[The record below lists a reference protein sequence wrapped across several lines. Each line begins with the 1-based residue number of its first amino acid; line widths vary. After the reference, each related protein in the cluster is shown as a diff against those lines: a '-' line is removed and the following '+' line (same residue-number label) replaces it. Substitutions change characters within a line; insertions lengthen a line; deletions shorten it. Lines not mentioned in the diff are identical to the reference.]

1 MGSQEDTLKVFAIIC
16 AGIATITDMRA
27 GKVFNWLTLPMILV
41 GWLLNLYFYGLPG
54 FGHSLGA
61 TFLGI
66 ALYLGFAIVGA
77 FGMGDVKLM
86 AGIGSL
92 AGVLFTVNVF
102 LFTSA
107 IGLFH
112 AAMIQYLNHGRNA
125 FTIAWA
131 SIMSGAF
138 KNKTIQK
145 ENETDLRY
153 KYYLG
158 PDIFLATI
166 AAFFYPVAKSW

>member
-1 MGSQEDTLKVFAIIC
+1 
-16 AGIATITDMRA
+16 
-27 GKVFNWLTLPMILV
+27 
-41 GWLLNLYFYGLPG
+41 
-54 FGHSLGA
+54 
-61 TFLGI
+61 
-66 ALYLGFAIVGA
+66 
-77 FGMGDVKLM
+77 M